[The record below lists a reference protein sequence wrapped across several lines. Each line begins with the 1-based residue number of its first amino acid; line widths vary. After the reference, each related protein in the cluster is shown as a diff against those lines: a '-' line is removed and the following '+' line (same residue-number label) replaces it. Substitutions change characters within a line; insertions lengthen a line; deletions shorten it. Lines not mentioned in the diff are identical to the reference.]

1 MENNEHI
8 LGIREIKRIYQ
19 LNDVQEE
26 QLSLEIEKIESNM
39 QVSTMSLEQCKRTE
53 NDMNI

>member
-8 LGIREIKRIYQ
+8 LGIREIQRIYQ

-39 QVSTMSLEQCKRTE
+39 QVSTCHWSNAKGQKTT
-53 NDMNI
+53 